1 MMLMR
6 ILKKICGLNTVKYP
20 EFATTTKKPVLY

>member
-6 ILKKICGLNTVKYP
+6 ILKKLNIIS
-20 EFATTTKKPVLY
+20 L